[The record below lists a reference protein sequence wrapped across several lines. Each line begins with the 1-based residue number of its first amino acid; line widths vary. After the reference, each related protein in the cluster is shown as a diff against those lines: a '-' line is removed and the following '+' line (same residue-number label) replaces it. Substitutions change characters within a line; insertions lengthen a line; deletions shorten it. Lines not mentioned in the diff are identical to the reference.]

1 MSYFAMQHA
10 GVPDLTMRTLPFS
23 RVRAART
30 AAALLAPALLGGCD
44 WVVMNPS
51 GDVAKQ
57 QANLILWSTGLML
70 LIIVPVIALTIL
82 FAWKYR
88 HTNEEAEYEP
98 HWDHS
103 TGLELIIWSAPLMI
117 VIALGAMTWISTH
130 ALDPYRPLA
139 RLEPGKRLAKTD
151 TPLEIQVVSLDWKW
165 LFIYPEQGVATVNE
179 LVLPMNR
186 QVRFRITSS
195 SVMNTFYVPAMAGMI
210 YSMPGMETR
219 LHAVLNKP
227 GKFEGLSANYSG
239 AGFSGM
245 HFPVHS
251 VDDAGF
257 AKWAS
262 EARSAQ
268 GRLDMATYAQ
278 LEKPS
283 ENVPSIRY
291 AAVQPQLFDR
301 IVGMCTK
308 PGETCMQAT
317 MMKDGAQDPHRP
329 SGHGMP
335 ANDSGHM
342 RGSESKGALL
352 KEPEEK
358 GSSPHLTKPRAK
370 PEGSTEPGSGA
381 NRDMTAL
388 DPQWLPAVAARP
400 HGLTAVARS

>member
-1 MSYFAMQHA
+1 MSYFAVQRT
-10 GVPDLTMRTLPFS
+10 GVPGLTMRTLPFS
-23 RVRAART
+23 PVRATRT

-51 GDVAKQ
+51 GDVARQ

-70 LIIVPVIALTIL
+70 LIIVPVIVLTLL

-139 RLEPGKRLAKTD
+139 RLEAGKRLAKND
-151 TPLEIQVVSLDWKW
+151 KPLEIQVVSLDWKW

-227 GKFEGLSANYSG
+227 GRFEGLSANYSG
-239 AGFSGM
+239 AGFSDM
-245 HFPVHS
+245 HFTVDS
-251 VDDAGF
+251 MDDAGF

-268 GRLDMATYAQ
+268 SKLDMPTYIQ

-283 ENVPSIRY
+283 EKVPAIRY

-317 MMKDGAQDPHRP
+317 MMKDGAKDPHRD
-329 SGHGMP
+329 SGHSAP
-335 ANDSGHM
+335 VNDTGHM
-342 RGSESKGALL
+342 RGSESEGALQ
-352 KEPEEK
+352 KDPEEK
-358 GSSPHLTKPRAK
+358 GSGKHRNAPRPAA
-370 PEGSTEPGSGA
+370 PGSNKPGNED
-381 NRDMTAL
+381 NRSMTAI
-388 DPQWLPAVAARP
+388 DPLPARIT
-400 HGLTAVARS
+400 GLTAAARS

>member
-1 MSYFAMQHA
+1 MSYFALQHT
-10 GVPDLTMRTLPFS
+10 GVADMTMPSFPLPPMRLS
-23 RVRAART
+23 PGRCRAA
-30 AAALLAPALLGGCD
+30 AIALLAPVLLGGCD

-51 GDVAKQ
+51 GDVARQ

-70 LIIVPVIALTIL
+70 LIIVPVIALTIV

-88 HTNEEAEYEP
+88 HTNEDAEYAP
-98 HWDHS
+98 NWDHS
-103 TGLELIIWSAPLMI
+103 TGLELVIWSAPLMI
-117 VIALGAMTWISTH
+117 IIALGALTWISTH
-130 ALDPYRPLA
+130 SLDPYRPLS
-139 RLEPGKRLAKTD
+139 RLEPGKLLAKND
-151 TPLEIQVVSLDWKW
+151 KPLEIQVVSLDWKW

-227 GKFEGLSANYSG
+227 GRFNGMSANYSG
-239 AGFSGM
+239 AGFSEM
-245 HFPVHS
+245 TFTVDS
-251 VDDAGF
+251 MDDAGF

-262 EARSAQ
+262 EARTAQ
-268 GRLDMATYAQ
+268 RKLDMPTYIA

-283 ENVPSIRY
+283 EKVPAIRY

-317 MMKDGAQDPHRP
+317 MMKDGSHDPRRD
-329 SGHGMP
+329 SGNGAP
-335 ANDSGHM
+335 VNDSGHM
-342 RGSESKGALL
+342 RGSEAEGALQ

-358 GSSPHLTKPRAK
+358 GSSPHMSKPRGQ
-370 PEGSTEPGSGA
+370 PDGSNKPGSGA
-381 NRDMTAL
+381 NRNMTAI
-388 DPQWLPAVAARP
+388 DPLPIPGRAMP
-400 HGLTAVARS
+400 ARS

>member
-1 MSYFAMQHA
+1 M
-10 GVPDLTMRTLPFS
+10 VMRTPSLLACAP
-23 RVRAART
+23 RT
-30 AAALLAPALLGGCD
+30 AAPRVMRALRTTAVLAAPALLGGCD

-51 GDVAKQ
+51 GDVARQ

-70 LIIVPVIALTIL
+70 LIIVPVIVLTLL
-82 FAWKYR
+82 FAWKFR
-88 HTNEEAEYEP
+88 HTNEDAEYQP
-98 HWDHS
+98 DWDHS

-130 ALDPYRPLA
+130 ALDPYRPLGRIA
-139 RLEPGKRLAKTD
+139 PGQRVAKNEK
-151 TPLEIQVVSLDWKW
+151 PLEIQVVSLDWKW

-179 LVLPMNR
+179 LVLPTNR
-186 QVRFRITSS
+186 QVQFRITSS

-227 GKFEGLSANYSG
+227 GRFEGQSANYSG
-239 AGFSGM
+239 AGFSYM
-245 HFPVHS
+245 HFTVDS
-251 VDDAGF
+251 VDDAAF

-268 GRLDMATYAQ
+268 QRLDMPTYAQ

-283 ENVPSIRY
+283 EKVPAIRY

-317 MMKDGAQDPHRP
+317 MMKDGAMDPHRD
-329 SGHGMP
+329 SGHGMTV
-335 ANDSGHM
+335 NDSGHM
-342 RGSESKGALL
+342 RGSESKGALQ

-358 GSSPHLTKPRAK
+358 GSSPHRNAPRA
-370 PEGSTEPGSGA
+370 PAPGSSKPGNA
-381 NRDMTAL
+381 DNRSMTAA
-388 DPQWLPAVAARP
+388 DPLPATIT
-400 HGLTAVARS
+400 GLTAADRS